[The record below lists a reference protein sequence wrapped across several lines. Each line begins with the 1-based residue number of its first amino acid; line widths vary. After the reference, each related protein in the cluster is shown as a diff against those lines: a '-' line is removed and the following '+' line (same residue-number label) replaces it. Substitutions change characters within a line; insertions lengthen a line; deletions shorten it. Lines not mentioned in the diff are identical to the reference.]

1 MAHTFVRDQDSLDQ
15 LLSRLNAEER
25 IALDTEFHRERTYFP
40 RLALIQLAWSDGIA
54 IIDPLNVDPTSITRI
69 FDANH
74 LIVLH
79 AAQQDMDVLTHAVG
93 AVPSRMFDTQIAAGF
108 LGFSTPSLASL
119 VNAEL
124 KVNLPKGDR
133 LTDWLRRPLTES
145 QLSYAASDVEHLLE
159 LEERL
164 RTELTRRGRFEW
176 AVEACEELRTR
187 KTGPADPSDAW
198 LKQKDLRGLKP
209 RTRGILASVA
219 EWRERR
225 AMASDI
231 PPRQVLPDLALHGI
245 AQRDPS
251 TVSELSQAR
260 GVDDRHTRGN
270 IGNEIL
276 AAVKIGRERRADL
289 PAHEGEEL
297 DRHLRPAITLV
308 SAWISEVARTS
319 EVDTALLATR
329 QDIVSLLRRDV
340 GARLASGWRRD
351 LVGSQIEHL
360 LAGRAGLSFD
370 GRGGLRMIDVVSDD
384 E

>member
-1 MAHTFVRDQDSLDQ
+1 MAHTFVRDQDSLER
-15 LLSRLNAEER
+15 LLSRLKSEER

-54 IIDPLNVDPTSITRI
+54 IIDPLSVDPTSITRI

-187 KTGPADPSDAW
+187 KTGPEDPS
-198 LKQKDLRGLKP
+198 
-209 RTRGILASVA
+209 
-219 EWRERR
+219 
-225 AMASDI
+225 
-231 PPRQVLPDLALHGI
+231 
-245 AQRDPS
+245 
-251 TVSELSQAR
+251 
-260 GVDDRHTRGN
+260 
-270 IGNEIL
+270 
-276 AAVKIGRERRADL
+276 
-289 PAHEGEEL
+289 
-297 DRHLRPAITLV
+297 
-308 SAWISEVARTS
+308 
-319 EVDTALLATR
+319 
-329 QDIVSLLRRDV
+329 
-340 GARLASGWRRD
+340 
-351 LVGSQIEHL
+351 
-360 LAGRAGLSFD
+360 
-370 GRGGLRMIDVVSDD
+370 
-384 E
+384 